1 LLKRR
6 RRAADT
12 PDEMRHSWHNRF
24 GLGHLSAAAAAAVP
38 LLLMALV
45 GKQPVDLSSEAHFWP
60 VVTAAGTAAIVA
72 VGLTVAGVRARDG
85 RAILLGTAFSTTTAL
100 LAVHG
105 FATPGVIVGMNG
117 VIALA
122 GGLSLPVGAGLLA
135 LTALPGLR
143 RPRRIAPLLVLQ
155 AVLAIGVIGL
165 GAAALATPSLV
176 PMVPQ
181 AGSPQAVALLVF
193 GLACLAVLAHRAIR
207 THALTHR
214 PADLLVVA
222 GCAWLAVSLFS
233 QLVLGPGNVAFYGGH
248 ALELGGIALVGIP
261 TALDL
266 ARGGASRPL
275 VGDLT
280 AIELVAAEEAYLGT
294 RVRSLLVRLAD
305 RDASTEEHTR
315 RVALLAARVGEEL
328 KLGPAQ
334 RRHLAVGGLLHDIG
348 KLGVPLDILNKPGPL
363 DDDEFA
369 EIRRHPE
376 SGRRLLDELGGF
388 SETVRGL
395 VSDHHERLD
404 GTGYPRG
411 LQGCDLTIETRIL
424 AACDVYDA
432 LVSDRVYRAAWAPER
447 ALALLHEES
456 GTGFDPKV
464 VEALERVVTPSED
477 APAWVAG
484 LAAPVQRAASRPVF
498 RRA

>member
-1 LLKRR
+1 MSAWR
-6 RRAADT
+6 
-12 PDEMRHSWHNRF
+12 NRL
-24 GLGHLSAAAAAAVP
+24 GLGHLLAVVAGGWP
-38 LLLMALV
+38 LLVVMLV
-45 GKQPVDLSSEAHFWP
+45 GKQPVGLTPEAHFFP
-60 VVTAAGTAAIVA
+60 VVIAAGTAAAVA
-72 VGLTVAGVRARDG
+72 VGLTMAGVRARDG

-100 LAVHG
+100 LTVHG

-122 GGLSLPVGAGLLA
+122 GGASLPVGATLLA
-135 LTALPGLR
+135 LTAIPALR
-143 RPRRIAPLLVLQ
+143 RPRRIAPLLILQ
-155 AVLAIGVIGL
+155 AVLAVGVIAL
-165 GAAALATPSLV
+165 GALALVFPSIV
-176 PMVPQ
+176 PMVPK
-181 AGSPQAVALLVF
+181 AGSPAAIALLF
-193 GLACLAVLAHRAIR
+193 WGLACLAVLAHRAVR
-207 THALTHR
+207 THALTQR

-222 GCAWLAVSLFS
+222 GCAWLAVSLFT
-233 QLVLGPGNVAFYGGH
+233 QLVDGPGNVAFYSGH

-280 AIELVAAEEAYLGT
+280 ATELVAAEEAYLGT

-305 RDASTEEHTR
+305 RDTSTEEHTR

-328 KLGPAQ
+328 KLPPSA

-348 KLGVPLDILNKPGPL
+348 KLTVPLEILNTPGAL
-363 DDDEFA
+363 TDAEFA

-376 SGRRLLDELGGF
+376 SGRRLLEELGGF
-388 SETVRGL
+388 HETVRRL

-411 LQGCDLTIETRIL
+411 LKCDDLTIETRIL

-432 LVSDRVYRAAWAPER
+432 LVSDRVYRSAWTPER

-464 VEALERVVTPSED
+464 VAALERVVTPREGTPS
-477 APAWVAG
+477 WVAG
-484 LAAPVQRAASRPVF
+484 LSAPVARAATRPVF
-498 RRA
+498 KRA

>member
-1 LLKRR
+1 
-6 RRAADT
+6 
-12 PDEMRHSWHNRF
+12 MRSRWHNRL
-24 GLGHLSAAAAAAVP
+24 GLGHLLAAAAAAVP
-38 LLLMALV
+38 LLGIATV
-45 GKQPVDLSSEAHFWP
+45 GKTPVSLSPEAHFFP
-60 VVTAAGTAAIVA
+60 VVIAAGTAAVVA
-72 VGLTVAGVRARDG
+72 AGLTMAGVRARDG

-105 FATPGVIVGMNG
+105 FATPGVVVGMNG

-122 GGLSLPVGAGLLA
+122 GGISLPVGATLLA
-135 LTALPGLR
+135 CTALPALR
-143 RPRRIAPLLVLQ
+143 RPRRIAPLLILQ
-155 AVLAIGVIGL
+155 ATLAIGVVGL
-165 GAAALATPSLV
+165 GTVALAFPSIV
-176 PMVPQ
+176 PMVPK
-181 AGSPQAVALLVF
+181 AGSPPAIALLVW
-193 GLACLAVLAHRAIR
+193 GLACLAVLAHRAVR
-207 THALTHR
+207 THALTQR
-214 PADLLVVA
+214 PADLIVVA
-222 GCAWLAVSLFS
+222 GCAWLGVSLFS
-233 QLVLGPGNVAFYGGH
+233 QLIMGPGNVAFYSGH

-275 VGDLT
+275 VGDLS

-305 RDASTEEHTR
+305 RDTSTEEHTR

-328 KLGPAQ
+328 KLPPSA
-334 RRHLAVGGLLHDIG
+334 RRNLAVGGLLHDIG
-348 KLGVPLDILNKPGPL
+348 KLSVPLEILQKPGPL
-363 DDDEFA
+363 TDDEYA
-369 EIRRHPE
+369 EIQRHPE

-388 SETVRGL
+388 AETVRNL

-432 LVSDRVYRAAWAPER
+432 LVSDRVYRAAWTPER
-447 ALALLHEES
+447 ALELLHEDS

-464 VEALERVVTPSED
+464 VEALQRVVEPRDGTPS
-477 APAWVAG
+477 WVAG
-484 LAAPVQRAASRPVF
+484 LATPVTRPAGGRPASRP
-498 RRA
+498 A

>member
-1 LLKRR
+1 
-6 RRAADT
+6 
-12 PDEMRHSWHNRF
+12 MRGGWQNRV
-24 GLGHLSAAAAAAVP
+24 GLGHLLAATAAAVP
-38 LLLMALV
+38 LLVLMLV
-45 GKQPVDLSSEAHFWP
+45 GKTPVDLSPEAHFFP
-60 VVTAAGTAAIVA
+60 VVIAAGTAAVVA
-72 VGLTVAGVRARDG
+72 AGLTMAGVRARDG

-105 FATPGVIVGMNG
+105 FATPGVVVGMNG

-122 GGLSLPVGAGLLA
+122 GGASLPVGATLLA
-135 LTALPGLR
+135 LTALPALR

-155 AVLAIGVIGL
+155 AVLAGGVVAL
-165 GAAALATPSLV
+165 GATALAMPSLV

-181 AGSPQAVALLVF
+181 AGSGPAIALLAW
-193 GLACLAVLAHRAIR
+193 GLGCLAILAHRAVR
-207 THALTHR
+207 THALTRR

-222 GCAWLAVSLFS
+222 GCAWLAVALFS
-233 QLVLGPGNVAFYGGH
+233 QLIMGPGNVAFYSGH

-280 AIELVAAEEAYLGT
+280 ATELVPAEEAYLGT

-328 KLGPAQ
+328 KLPASL
-334 RRHLAVGGLLHDIG
+334 RRDLAVGGLLHDIG
-348 KLGVPLDILNKPGPL
+348 KLAVPLEILQKAGPL
-363 DDDEFA
+363 DNDEFA
-369 EIRRHPE
+369 EIRKHPE
-376 SGRRLLDELGGF
+376 SGRRLLEELGGF
-388 SETVRGL
+388 PETVRRL

-411 LQGCDLTIETRIL
+411 LQRCDLSIETRIL

-432 LVSDRVYRAAWAPER
+432 LVSDRVYRAAWTPQR

-464 VEALERVVTPSED
+464 VEALERIVTPRAG
-477 APAWVAG
+477 APSWVAG
-484 LAAPVQRAASRPVF
+484 LAAPVQHRAAGRPAV

>member
-1 LLKRR
+1 
-6 RRAADT
+6 
-12 PDEMRHSWHNRF
+12 MRSRWHNL
-24 GLGHLSAAAAAAVP
+24 GLGHLLAAAAAVVP
-38 LLLMALV
+38 LLTILVV
-45 GKQPVDLSSEAHFWP
+45 GKTPVTLSPEAHFFP
-60 VVTAAGTAAIVA
+60 VVIAAGTAAVVA
-72 VGLTVAGVRARDG
+72 VGLTMAGVRARDG

-122 GGLSLPVGAGLLA
+122 GGASLPVGATLLA
-135 LTALPGLR
+135 LTALPALR
-143 RPRRIAPLLVLQ
+143 RPRRLAPLLILQ
-155 AVLAIGVIGL
+155 AVLAIGVLGL
-165 GAAALATPSLV
+165 GALALAFPSIV

-181 AGSPQAVALLVF
+181 AASPPAIALLVW
-193 GLACLAVLAHRAIR
+193 GLACLAVLGHRAVR
-207 THALTHR
+207 THALTQR

-222 GCAWLAVSLFS
+222 GCAWLGVSLFS
-233 QLVLGPGNVAFYGGH
+233 QLLMGPGNVAFYSGH
-248 ALELGGIALVGIP
+248 ALELGGIALIGIP

-275 VGDLT
+275 VGDLS

-305 RDASTEEHTR
+305 RDTSTEEHTR

-328 KLGPAQ
+328 KLAPSA

-348 KLGVPLDILNKPGPL
+348 KLGVPLEILQKPGPL
-363 DDDEFA
+363 TDDEFT

-376 SGRRLLDELGGF
+376 AGRRLLDELGGF
-388 SETVRGL
+388 SDTVCSL

-411 LQGCDLTIETRIL
+411 LQGCDLPIETRIL

-432 LVSDRVYRAAWAPER
+432 LVSDRVYRAAWTPDR
-447 ALALLHEES
+447 ALGLLKDES
-456 GTGFDPKV
+456 GSGFDPKV
-464 VEALERVVTPSED
+464 VEALERVVTPGEGGPS
-477 APAWVAG
+477 WVAG
-484 LAAPVQRAASRPVF
+484 LTAPVQRAAGRPAF
-498 RRA
+498 RRV

>member
-1 LLKRR
+1 MSRR
-6 RRAADT
+6 W
-12 PDEMRHSWHNRF
+12 RHRF
-24 GLGHLSAAAAAAVP
+24 GLGHLLAATAAAVP
-38 LLLMALV
+38 LLTIFLI
-45 GKQPVDLSSEAHFWP
+45 GKTPVELTPEAHFFP
-60 VVTAAGTAAIVA
+60 VVIAAGTAAVVA
-72 VGLTVAGVRARDG
+72 AGLTMAGVRARDG

-122 GGLSLPVGAGLLA
+122 GGASLPVGATLLA
-135 LTALPGLR
+135 LTALPALR
-143 RPRRIAPLLVLQ
+143 RPRRIAPLLALQ
-155 AVLAIGVIGL
+155 AVLAIGILGL
-165 GAAALATPSLV
+165 GAIALAVPSLV
-176 PMVPQ
+176 PMVPK
-181 AGSPQAVALLVF
+181 AGSPPALALLAW
-193 GLACLAVLAHRAIR
+193 GLVCLFVLAHRAVR
-207 THALTHR
+207 THALTQR
-214 PADLLVVA
+214 PADLLVIA
-222 GCAWLAVSLFS
+222 GCAWLGVSLFT
-233 QLVLGPGNVAFYGGH
+233 QLVEGPGNVAFYSGH

-275 VGDLT
+275 VGDLS

-305 RDASTEEHTR
+305 RDTSTEEHTR
-315 RVALLAARVGEEL
+315 RVALLAARVAEEL
-328 KLGPAQ
+328 KLPPSS

-348 KLGVPLDILNKPGPL
+348 KLSVPLEILNKPGSL
-363 DDDEFA
+363 TDEEFA

-388 SETVRGL
+388 SETVRSL

-411 LQGCDLTIETRIL
+411 LKGGDLTIETRIL

-432 LVSDRVYRAAWAPER
+432 LVSDRVYRAAWTPER
-447 ALALLHEES
+447 ALELLHSDS
-456 GTGFDPKV
+456 GTGFDPRV
-464 VEALERVVTPSED
+464 VDALERIVTPAD
-477 APAWVAG
+477 GAPSWVAG
-484 LAAPVQRAASRPVF
+484 LAAPVQRRAARPASRP
-498 RRA
+498 A

>member
-1 LLKRR
+1 MTHR
-6 RRAADT
+6 
-12 PDEMRHSWHNRF
+12 WHNRI
-24 GLGHLSAAAAAAVP
+24 GRGHLLAAVAATVP
-38 LLLMALV
+38 LV
-45 GKQPVDLSSEAHFWP
+45 GIVLYGKTPVSLSPEDHFFP
-60 VVTAAGTAAIVA
+60 VVIAAGTAAVVA
-72 VGLTVAGVRARDG
+72 FGVTMAGIRARDG

-122 GGLSLPVGAGLLA
+122 GGASLPVGATLLA
-135 LTALPGLR
+135 LTAIPSLR
-143 RPRRIAPLLVLQ
+143 RPRRIAPLLILQ
-155 AVLAIGVIGL
+155 GVLAIGVLAL
-165 GAAALATPSLV
+165 GAVALAIPSIV

-181 AGSPQAVALLVF
+181 AGSPPALALLVW
-193 GLACLAVLAHRAIR
+193 GLACLAVLAHRALR
-207 THALTHR
+207 THALTQR
-214 PADLLVVA
+214 QADLLVIV
-222 GCAWLAVSLFS
+222 GCDWLGVSLFS
-233 QLVLGPGNVAFYGGH
+233 QLVMGPGNVAFYSGH

-280 AIELVAAEEAYLGT
+280 AIELVAAEEAYLGM

-328 KLGPAQ
+328 RLPPTL
-334 RRHLAVGGLLHDIG
+334 RRQLAVGGLLHDIG
-348 KLGVPLDILNKPGPL
+348 KLAVPLEILCKPGPL
-363 DDDEFA
+363 DDAEFA

-376 SGRRLLDELGGF
+376 SGRRLLEELGGF
-388 SETVRGL
+388 SETVRRL
-395 VSDHHERLD
+395 LSHHHERLD

-432 LVSDRVYRAAWAPER
+432 LVSDRVYRAAWTPER
-447 ALALLHEES
+447 AFGLLEEES
-456 GTGFDPKV
+456 HAYDQTVVAALRRVEHCDAFVTDFSAPAPKV
-464 VEALERVVTPSED
+464 QVTPLHS
-477 APAWVAG
+477 P
-484 LAAPVQRAASRPVF
+484 
-498 RRA
+498 